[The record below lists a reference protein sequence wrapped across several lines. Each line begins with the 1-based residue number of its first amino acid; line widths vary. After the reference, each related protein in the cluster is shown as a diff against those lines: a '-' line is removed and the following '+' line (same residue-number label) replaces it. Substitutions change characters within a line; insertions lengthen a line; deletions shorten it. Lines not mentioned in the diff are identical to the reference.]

1 MPSIRSSAS
10 TAILPGA
17 VVTSAATRRKNRSVG
32 AIATSAVV
40 AHVSVTGV
48 TVVVSGAVPVAS
60 QSVAPVA
67 AFSLSVA
74 RGYITPAFVVLRTH
88 NTVDAA
94 EPAGMTPERFGL
106 PAAVSKSLIG
116 YTPVGRFLKST
127 LSEAVGASGPTAFN
141 WRTAP
146 LVLEF
151 SL

>member
-1 MPSIRSSAS
+1 
-10 TAILPGA
+10 LPAA
-17 VVTSAATRRKNRSVG
+17 VLTSAATRRKNRSVD
-32 AIATSAVV
+32 AITTFADVV
-40 AHVSVTGV
+40 HVSVTGV
-48 TVVVSGAVPVAS
+48 TVVVSGVTSVAS

-67 AFSLSVA
+67 AFSRNVA

-88 NTVDAA
+88 NSIDAI

-106 PAAVSKSLIG
+106 PPAVSKSLIG
-116 YTPVGRFLKST
+116 YTPAGRFLKST
-127 LSEAVGASGPTAFN
+127 LSEAAVASGPTAFN